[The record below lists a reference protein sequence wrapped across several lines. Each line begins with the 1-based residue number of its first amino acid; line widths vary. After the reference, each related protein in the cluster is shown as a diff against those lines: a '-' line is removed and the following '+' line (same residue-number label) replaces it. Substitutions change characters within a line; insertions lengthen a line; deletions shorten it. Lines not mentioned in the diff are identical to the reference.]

1 MKQDKN
7 LIDIIKNL
15 KWNEKNLK
23 NHTKKHPIN
32 ESINLGS
39 YKWGNILG
47 FFDITDNFNK
57 TKKAYKNVTEEILK
71 NVENAIM
78 YYHIGPNNSYCSGGI
93 FEDKEDNKEEKLT
106 VFIQSK
112 NNHYFITTAY
122 LRKIGLKE
130 RLYFAYEILN
140 NEKEFKSNLSMETFK
155 QKVGLPEKMESSNIN
170 ELTNGIDEN
179 DIILKAYREKM
190 QYGKPTNQTMYMLV
204 EQYKYM
210 FYDIQQIERKIEV
223 NNKVIKLLEEKY
235 DEIISEYKKN
245 KMNEKDFSESKT
257 KVETEEKFQKI
268 NNILFE
274 ESLKKLK
281 RHLNE
286 YYKGQNITKRKI
298 DNLYNINGYFKRNL
312 SILFTDVLTSI
323 LIPKHIE
330 KLKKENKDLDDAK
343 TDKLF
348 EMQNSEDN
356 FYASLYKHFIDLRP
370 DYKYIINNDLK
381 YIDLSELLK

>member
-15 KWNEKNLK
+15 KWNDERLN
-23 NHTKKHPIN
+23 NHTEKHPIK
-32 ESINLGS
+32 ESISFGS
-39 YKWGNILG
+39 YKWGNVLG

-106 VFIQSK
+106 IFIQSK

-122 LRKIGLKE
+122 LRKIGFKE

-155 QKVGLPEKMESSNIN
+155 QKVGLPEKIESSNIN

-179 DIILKAYREKM
+179 DIILKVYREKM
-190 QYGKPTNQTMYMLV
+190 QYGTPTNQTMYMLV

-223 NNKVIKLLEEKY
+223 NNKVIKHLEEKSNEIYEGY
-235 DEIISEYKKN
+235 DETDKEKFDKLKN
-245 KMNEKDFSESKT
+245 KL
-257 KVETEEKFQKI
+257 ETEEKFERHI
-268 NNILFE
+268 NDFFDK
-274 ESLKKLK
+274 SLIKLK

-298 DNLYNINGYFKRNL
+298 DNLYNINKYYKTNL
-312 SILFTDVLTSI
+312 HPFATDVITAI

-330 KLKKENKDLDDAK
+330 YLKNENKDLDETK

-348 EMQNSEDN
+348 EMQNSEDI
-356 FYASLYKHFIDLRP
+356 FYASLYKHFIDLHS
-370 DYKYIINNDLK
+370 DYEYIINHDLK
-381 YIDLSELLK
+381 YIDLSEFLK

>member
-15 KWNEKNLK
+15 KWNNKNL
-23 NHTKKHPIN
+23 NHHTTKHPIN

-39 YKWGNILG
+39 YKWGNVLG
-47 FFDITDNFNK
+47 FFDITDDFNK

-122 LRKIGLKE
+122 LRKIGFKE

-155 QKVGLPEKMESSNIN
+155 QKVGLPEKIELSNIN
-170 ELTNGIDEN
+170 ELTNGIEEN
-179 DIILKAYREKM
+179 DILLKAYREKK
-190 QYGKPTNQTMYMLV
+190 QYGKPTSYTMNTLIG
-204 EQYKYM
+204 EYKYM
-210 FYDIQQIERKIEV
+210 FYDVKQIENKIDI
-223 NNKVIKLLEEKY
+223 NNRIINILKEEENEIMDIYKQSKFYEKAFIERINGFENEEKL
-235 DEIISEYKKN
+235 I
-245 KMNEKDFSESKT
+245 
-257 KVETEEKFQKI
+257 
-268 NNILFE
+268 
-274 ESLKKLK
+274 KKLA
-281 RHLNE
+281 
-286 YYKGQNITKRKI
+286 NITVDKLEKKLDGFYKDGNINKEDII
-298 DNLYNINGYFKRNL
+298 DLYNINKYFKIDIGPFDQNV
-312 SILFTDVLTSI
+312 ITCI
-323 LIPKHIE
+323 LISRHIGHLKDRNKH
-330 KLKKENKDLDDAK
+330 LDGDK

-348 EMQNSEDN
+348 EMQNSEDI
-356 FYASLYKHFIDLRP
+356 FYASLYKHFIDLHS
-370 DYKYIINNDLK
+370 DYEYIINHDLK
-381 YIDLSELLK
+381 YIDLSEFLK

>member
-15 KWNEKNLK
+15 KWNDKNLN

-32 ESINLGS
+32 ESINFGS

-93 FEDKEDNKEEKLT
+93 FEDKENNEGEKLT
-106 VFIQSK
+106 IFIQSK

-122 LRKIGLKE
+122 LRKIGFKE

-140 NEKEFKSNLSMETFK
+140 NEKEFKSNLSMKTFK
-155 QKVGLPEKMESSNIN
+155 QKVGLPEKIESSNIN
-170 ELTNGIDEN
+170 ELTNDIDEN
-179 DIILKAYREKM
+179 DVILKAYKEKK
-190 QYGKPTNQTMYMLV
+190 QYGKPTNHTMYMLV

-210 FYDIQQIERKIEV
+210 FYDIQQIERKIEL

-235 DEIISEYKKN
+235 DEIYKEKYDEIDKEKFDKLKN
-245 KMNEKDFSESKT
+245 KI
-257 KVETEEKFQKI
+257 ETEEKWERHI
-268 NNILFE
+268 NVFFDK
-274 ESLKKLK
+274 SLKKLK
-281 RHLNE
+281 RYLNE
-286 YYKGQNITKRKI
+286 CYKGQNITKRKI
-298 DNLYNINGYFKRNL
+298 DNLYNINKYYKTNL
-312 SILFTDVLTSI
+312 RTFDTDVLTSI

-330 KLKKENKDLDDAK
+330 SLKNENIQKDKEK

-348 EMQNSEDN
+348 EIQNSEDI
-356 FYASLYKHFIDLRP
+356 FYASLYKHFIDLHS
-370 DYKYIINNDLK
+370 DYKYIINHDLK

>member
-15 KWNEKNLK
+15 KWNDERLN
-23 NHTKKHPIN
+23 NHTEKHPIK
-32 ESINLGS
+32 ESISFGS
-39 YKWGNILG
+39 YKWGNVLG

-57 TKKAYKNVTEEILK
+57 TKNAYKNVTEEILK

-106 VFIQSK
+106 IFIQSK

-122 LRKIGLKE
+122 LRKIGFKE

-155 QKVGLPEKMESSNIN
+155 QKVGLPENIESSNIN

-179 DIILKAYREKM
+179 DIILKAYREKK
-190 QYGKPTNQTMYMLV
+190 QYGKPTSYTMNTLIG
-204 EQYKYM
+204 EYKYM
-210 FYDIQQIERKIEV
+210 FYDVKQIENKIDI
-223 NNKVIKLLEEKY
+223 NNRIINILKEEENEIMDIYKQYKFYEKEFIEGINRFENEEK
-235 DEIISEYKKN
+235 II
-245 KMNEKDFSESKT
+245 
-257 KVETEEKFQKI
+257 
-268 NNILFE
+268 
-274 ESLKKLK
+274 KKLANRTVDK
-281 RHLNE
+281 LE
-286 YYKGQNITKRKI
+286 KKLDGFYKGGNINKEDII
-298 DNLYNINGYFKRNL
+298 DLYNINKYFKIDIGPFYENV
-312 SILFTDVLTSI
+312 ITYI
-323 LIPKHIE
+323 LISRHIE
-330 KLKKENKDLDDAK
+330 YLKNKNIDLDRDK

-356 FYASLYKHFIDLRP
+356 FYVSLYKHFIDLYP